1 MIGSIAP
8 NSRRTEDALWR
19 KCLLSHA
26 ARACGTVGVTRD
38 FASSAGRNAGGT
50 VTNQN
55 SRLWGASGPQD
66 VAGREPA
73 AVDPRKPY
81 CTLSMQRLFTLSL
94 KTRIALVTTSL
105 AAIMGGGIL
114 LASLHAA
121 HEDLRHA
128 LQEQQDSVVKLTAE
142 QLDTA
147 MQARFAMLSHLAGQL
162 SGSMDAPPALLQQ
175 KMLHT
180 LPIPETF
187 DAALIADASG
197 RTLTHRG
204 GRASIVDRFY
214 FQEVART
221 KAPIV
226 SWPIRARSGEGR
238 EGVLIAVPIL
248 SRDQRFLGLLGGW
261 IDLSRPNFLV
271 EVSHS
276 AVGATGY
283 YCVVSAGARPVYVQ
297 HRSSELI
304 GRPARAIGETCGAD
318 QRPGAWEF
326 LRPRAPVIG
335 RYLMSTT
342 GWELVSVL
350 PAEEAFHPLRGMQQR
365 FITLSLAAVA
375 VGALLNWLFVR
386 GMLAPLSRLRRV
398 VEDSVQDPAAYE
410 RLSADR
416 HDEIG
421 VVSGAFA
428 ALMRKVHERTEQ
440 RNRSEQRLRA
450 VTDTLPSLLS
460 FIDTDQRYV
469 FNNAAYER
477 AFGIPVNALRG
488 KTVREVLGEARYAAI
503 QPRLQQALAGQTVV
517 FETEHPDPQY
527 HCLETSLRPE
537 WSADGREVTGVHI
550 HVQDVT
556 ERKLE
561 AIRLAQMSRLDP
573 LTQDFNRAAFS
584 TLLPEAMARCRA
596 GGKLM
601 AVMYLDLDRFKA
613 VNDTHGHVT
622 GDLLLQNLSKRV
634 RRCVRERDAVAR
646 LGGDEF
652 AVILEDIGEPQAA
665 ERVAAAILHSVG
677 RPFFID
683 GVFLNVNVS
692 IGIALYRDE
701 TIDEQE
707 LTRRAD
713 ALLYRAKAAGRGRY
727 EIGPA
732 EPAGRTPGEIPS

>member
-1 MIGSIAP
+1 
-8 NSRRTEDALWR
+8 
-19 KCLLSHA
+19 
-26 ARACGTVGVTRD
+26 
-38 FASSAGRNAGGT
+38 
-50 VTNQN
+50 
-55 SRLWGASGPQD
+55 
-66 VAGREPA
+66 
-73 AVDPRKPY
+73 
-81 CTLSMQRLFTLSL
+81 MQRLFTLSL

-121 HEDLRHA
+121 HQDLRQA

-162 SGSMDAPPALLQQ
+162 SGSMDAPAEFLQR
-175 KMLHT
+175 KMLQT
-180 LPIPETF
+180 LPIPGTF
-187 DAALIADASG
+187 DGALIADAKG
-197 RTLTHRG
+197 RTVTHRAE
-204 GRASIVDRFY
+204 RASIADRFY
-214 FQEVART
+214 FQEVARS
-221 KAPIV
+221 KAPLV
-226 SWPIRARSGEGR
+226 SWPIRARAGEGR

-248 SRDQRFLGLLGGW
+248 SSDQRFVGLLGGW
-261 IDLSRPNFLV
+261 IDLGLPNFLV

-283 YCVVSAGARPVYVQ
+283 YCVVSAGPRPVYVQ
-297 HRSSELI
+297 HRTTERI
-304 GRPARAIGETCGAD
+304 GRPARPIGETCGAEA
-318 QRPGAWEF
+318 QPGPWEF
-326 LRPRAPVIG
+326 LRPQEPVIG

-365 FITLSLAAVA
+365 FITLSLIAVA
-375 VGALLNWLFVR
+375 VGTLLNWLFVR

-398 VEDSVQDPAAYE
+398 VEDSVQEPAAYE
-410 RLSADR
+410 RLSAER

-421 VVSGAFA
+421 VLSGAFA
-428 ALMRKVHERTEQ
+428 ALMREVRERTEQ
-440 RNRSEQRLRA
+440 RNRGEQRLRA

-460 FIDTDQRYV
+460 FIDTEERYV

-477 AFGIPVNALRG
+477 AFGIPVDALRG
-488 KTVREVLGEARYAAI
+488 KTVREVVGEARYALI
-503 QPRLQQALAGQTVV
+503 QPRLQQALAGQPVV
-517 FETEHPDPQY
+517 FETEYPDPQY
-527 HCLETSLRPE
+527 HCLETSMRPE
-537 WSADGREVTGVHI
+537 WSTDGAQVTGVHI

-573 LTQDFNRAAFS
+573 LTQDLNRAAFA

-601 AVMYLDLDRFKA
+601 ALMYLDLDRFKA

-622 GDLLLQNLSKRV
+622 GDLLLQNFSKRV
-634 RRCVRERDAVAR
+634 RRCVRERDVVAR

-652 AVILEDIGEPQAA
+652 AVILEDIDEARAA
-665 ERVAAAILHSVG
+665 ERVAGAILHSVG

-683 GVFLNVNVS
+683 GAFHDVNVS

-701 TIDEQE
+701 AIDEQE

-727 EIGPA
+727 EIAPIA
-732 EPAGRTPGEIPS
+732 PAGRTPGEIPS